1 MQRIATL
8 VLSGFLAASTFA
20 ADTVMS
26 VITTGSLLEEMA
38 DLGRLARWPQPAY
51 RTVQFSSYDRQSTT
65 SESPKWFSNFDGFGK
80 EPIPAFAK
88 VLRKPRDGQAGL
100 YLLAEVKGPGAIVRG
115 WSAGM
120 GGVLRV
126 YVDPKGDAASSDK
139 FGLIWEGTAYDFL
152 ARRSSNYLNS
162 AGIQLDAGD
171 AFIQQDADY
180 LPIPFARGLRVTWEG
195 DVKDLHFHHL
205 QVREYAKGTKVRSF
219 DPNKD
224 LKAFELQLRAAVTGL
239 TSPPSTSRPSQGIVG
254 WNGQR
259 AVHTKDVL
267 EIFKLEAVLSPGTN
281 WVWSPER
288 EASGAVCEL
297 KLRLQADALDT
308 ALRGCLLRIAFDSSQ
323 RPQVESPVGDFFG
336 SGPGV
341 NPLSSLPFSV
351 EPDGM
356 MTCRF
361 VMPYEKSVRV
371 EIVNY
376 TKAPAHLDGSICISP
391 WQWDDRSMYF
401 RAKWRA
407 DHDLLAGVS
416 PIDIPYTV
424 TIGKGVFVGC
434 TAIIVNPSSVPSGH
448 GNWWGE
454 GDEKILVDGEL
465 APSTFGTGSEDYFN
479 YSWGR
484 SDLFDHPFCGAP
496 LTSGPGTSG
505 YISNHRFQVLD
516 AIPFERSL
524 AVLLELWC
532 HSRVP
537 GLSYA
542 RIAYH
547 YARPG
552 AVDDHR
558 ALMPSD
564 LTIPPLPKRKLFGA
578 GASAGAQVYLMEK
591 LHPEASSGNVET
603 VPYPLA
609 TQLEVTQWRAEK
621 GGKLKLTLAIEK
633 DGRAAIHIGAVCRTN
648 GAVVRVFFDGK
659 PLSAED
665 GGETVAMRTAFAPR
679 IVNLNFKPADA
690 KAGSH
695 ELLLECVEPGLVGLD
710 FVWVKIKP

>member
-1 MQRIATL
+1 MRYALIL
-8 VLSGFLAASTFA
+8 FLSGILAVTTAT
-20 ADTVMS
+20 ADS
-26 VITTGSLLEEMA
+26 GQPAITTGSLLEEMT
-38 DLGRLARWPQPAY
+38 DLGQLARWPQPAY
-51 RTVQFSSYDRQSTT
+51 RTIQFSSYDRQSTT
-65 SESPKWFSNFDGFGK
+65 SEASKWFSNADGFGK

-88 VLRKPRDGQAGL
+88 VLREPRDGQSGL
-100 YLLAEVKGPGAIVRG
+100 YLLAEVQGPGAIARG

-126 YVDPKGDAASSDK
+126 YVDPKGDATGASK
-139 FGLIWEGTAYDFL
+139 AGLIWDGTGYDFF
-152 ARRSSNYLNS
+152 ARRASNYLKS

-195 DVKDLHFHHL
+195 NIKDLHFYHL

-219 DPNKD
+219 DPKKD
-224 LKAFELQLRAAVTGL
+224 LKEFEPQLRAAVVGL
-239 TSPPSTSRPSQGIVG
+239 TQPSSERPFTPALSPSDGESVSEGRVRGNSI
-254 WNGQR
+254 R
-259 AVHTKDVL
+259 
-267 EIFKLEAVLSPGTN
+267 LEAVLNAGTN
-281 WVWSPER
+281 WAWSPER
-288 EASGAVCEL
+288 EGPGAVREL
-297 KLRLQADALDT
+297 KLRLRADALDT
-308 ALRGCLLRIAFDSSQ
+308 ALRGCLLRIAFDGSQ
-323 RPQVESPVGDFFG
+323 RPQVEAPVGDFFG

-341 NPLSSLPFSV
+341 NPLCSLPFSV
-351 EPDGM
+351 EPDGT

-361 VMPYEKSVRV
+361 VMPYEKTVRI

-376 TKAPAHLDGSICISP
+376 TKAPVRLAGSIRISP
-391 WQWDDRSMYF
+391 WQWDERSMYF

-424 TIGKGVFVGC
+424 TVGKGVFVGC
-434 TAIIVNPSSVPSGH
+434 TAIIVNPSGVPSGH

-465 APSTFGTGSEDYFN
+465 TPSTFGTGSEDYFN

-496 LTSGPGTSG
+496 LTSGPDTSG
-505 YISNHRFQVLD
+505 YLSNHRFQVLD

-524 AVLLELWC
+524 AVLMELWC

-564 LTIPPLPKRKLFGA
+564 LIIPPLPKRKLFGA
-578 GASAGAQVYLMEK
+578 GATAGAQIFLMDQ
-591 LHPEASSGNVET
+591 LHPEASPGSVET

-609 TQLEVTQWRAEK
+609 TQLELTQWRAEK
-621 GGKLKLTLAIEK
+621 GGKLKLALPIEK
-633 DGRAAIHIGAVCRTN
+633 DGRAAIHLGAVGRTN
-648 GAVVRVFFDGK
+648 GAVVRALLDGK
-659 PLSAED
+659 PLRAED
-665 GGETVAMRTAFAPR
+665 GGESVAMRTAYAPR
-679 IVNLNFKPADA
+679 ILNLNFKPTDA

-695 ELLLECVEPGLVGLD
+695 ELVLECIQPGLVGLD
-710 FVWVKIKP
+710 FVWVKIK